1 MNKAKHKRQNALGK
15 IVRAYDDQQL
25 AAQLE
30 RAKVQQR
37 AAAQMVDALQRE
49 IRHRARTPKAVA

>member
-1 MNKAKHKRQNALGK
+1 MNKPKRKRQNALAK
-15 IVRAYDDQQL
+15 IVRVYDDQQL

-49 IRHRARTPKAVA
+49 QRQRARTPKAVG